1 MSPTEETP
9 PPPARRRNA
18 RGDGK
23 LLRAEILAAAEE
35 ILDET
40 GNEQAVTLRAV
51 ARRVGIAAPSIYPHF
66 DDPQAILFSVVQGA
80 YDHLTAELIAARDA
94 AGPDPVARV
103 EAICSAYLGAAEA
116 RPERYRVMFGGLWNI
131 RHAIDS
137 EAVTEPAAAELGQ
150 EVLRV
155 LVDAMADAAAAGRSA
170 SDDPFADS
178 VAIWLAMHGL
188 AQQRA
193 VSRYFPFP
201 DDIVD
206 RLVRPLLRLTD

>member
-1 MSPTEETP
+1 MSPTP
-9 PPPARRRNA
+9 QSSAPPARRRNA

-23 LLRAEILAAAEE
+23 LLRAEILVAAEE

-66 DDPQAILFSVVQGA
+66 DDPQAILVEGA
-80 YDHLTAELIAARDA
+80 YANLAQELSAARDA

-103 EAICSAYLGAAEA
+103 EAICAAYLDAAEA
-116 RPERYRVMFGGLWNI
+116 RPERYRVMFGGVWNV
-131 RHAIDS
+131 RNAIDS
-137 EAVTEPAAAELGQ
+137 EAVSEPAAVELGQ
-150 EVLRV
+150 EVL
-155 LVDAMADAAAAGRSA
+155 LVMVEALTAAAAAGRSA
-170 SDDPFADS
+170 TDDPFADA
-178 VAIWLAMHGL
+178 VAVWLAMHGL